1 MGWLSKLAVVLS
13 QLPVQFLCF
22 KGWLSRLDLQFT
34 YLLLQQFKILC
45 ELLCI
50 RSFAFDIFFPA
61 SVFCI
66 ELIAAKLVAPI
77 GNAKCVRIW
86 KDKYKNSIRKK
97 LEHIR
102 AMNVKLKK
110 KKDSYCQT
118 LSSKVQVQSHS
129 SLRLMHQKLFCPH
142 CCKTKNHSTENL
154 QNLID

>member
-102 AMNVKLKK
+102 AMNVKVKK
-110 KKDSYCQT
+110 KRILIARPCRRKCRY
-118 LSSKVQVQSHS
+118 KVIQASAWCTRNCFALIAARQ
-129 SLRLMHQKLFCPH
+129 RTIQP
-142 CCKTKNHSTENL
+142 KTYK
-154 QNLID
+154 I